1 MPRKSKLPRVQKSP
15 SDVATIN
22 REITRFLGTQDANDR
37 VLGNAK
43 YGIYAFFDY
52 DGEPIYVGQTTE
64 QLRTRIRRHLTNR
77 RTDAVA
83 MYVLDP
89 AEVADV
95 EVWPFFELGGGKIAA
110 QTLEAAEYTVYR
122 QVLDGSALG
131 AVLNE
136 KDIPER
142 ERIAL
147 PASFRAR
154 IVPPEVYAR
163 LNHPDLRV
171 ARRAATVA
179 SLARIVAERDVSKG
193 LRRTL
198 LTQTRRL
205 ERLARLRL
213 DEIGGSYPQEAG
225 SEEI

>member
-1 MPRKSKLPRVQKSP
+1 MSVPKTPG
-15 SDVATIN
+15 DVAAIN
-22 REITRFLGTQDANDR
+22 QEITRFLDQRDGNGRAI
-37 VLGNAK
+37 GNAK
-43 YGIYAFFDY
+43 CGVYAFFDY
-52 DGEPIYVGQTTE
+52 DGEPIYVGQTSE

-89 AEVADV
+89 AEVADI
-95 EVWPFFELGGGKIAA
+95 EIWPFFELGSGKSAA
-110 QTLEAAEYTVYR
+110 ETLEAAEFTVYR
-122 QVLDGSALG
+122 QVLADSALG

-142 ERIAL
+142 PRIDL

-163 LNHPDLRV
+163 LSHPDLRV

-205 ERLARLRL
+205 EHLARLRL
-213 DEIGGSYPQEAG
+213 GEIGGAYPQERNCD
-225 SEEI
+225 ET